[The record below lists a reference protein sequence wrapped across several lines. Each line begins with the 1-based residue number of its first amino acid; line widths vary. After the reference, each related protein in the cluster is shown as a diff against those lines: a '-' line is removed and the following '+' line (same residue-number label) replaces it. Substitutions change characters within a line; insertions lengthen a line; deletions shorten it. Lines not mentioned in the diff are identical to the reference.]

1 MLIPLLILAYLFYL
15 AAKDHQNTKSG
26 KRNPINP
33 METLQLRYIN
43 GEIDEETFTRLAELC
58 K

>member
-1 MLIPLLILAYLFYL
+1 MIIPLLILAYLFYL
-15 AAKDHQNTKSG
+15 GSKDHQSTKSG

-33 METLQLRYIN
+33 IETLQLRYIN
-43 GEIDEETFTRLAELC
+43 GEIDEETFTRLSELC